1 VGTLD
6 SEGRTGRGVIPLRDT
21 IPSKRFPIVNYTL
34 IGLCTGAFLLELAAG
49 PQLQDLITVYG
60 LVPARFMT
68 LQQRLGLFAPDLYV
82 PFLTSIFLHGG
93 WAHYLGNMLYL
104 WIFGDNVEDR
114 LGHLGYLA
122 FYLAGGVFAGFGH
135 LMMSPGS
142 IVPTIGASGAIAAV
156 MGAYVLLYPGARV
169 MTLVVFFFWIEI
181 IAVPAVVYLLFW
193 FVLQLA
199 SGTLALATAG
209 PAEGGVAW
217 WAHAG
222 GFIFGFG
229 TVILLGLRRPP
240 SRTRR

>member
-1 VGTLD
+1 M
-6 SEGRTGRGVIPLRDT
+6 IPLRDT

-34 IGLCTGAFLLELAAG
+34 IGLCTWAFLLELSAG

-60 LVPARFMT
+60 LVPARFVT
-68 LQQRLGLFAPDLYV
+68 LQQRLGPFAPDLYM

-122 FYLAGGVFAGFGH
+122 FYLAGGIFAGFGH
-135 LMMSPGS
+135 LVMNPGS

-156 MGAYVLLYPGARV
+156 MGAYVLLYPSSRV

-181 IAVPAVVYLLFW
+181 VAVPAVVYLLFW

-199 SGTLALATAG
+199 SGTLALTTAG

-222 GFIFGFG
+222 GFIFGFL
-229 TVILLGLRRPP
+229 TVILLRLRRPP
-240 SRTRR
+240 SRRAR